1 MIDFTTIQ
9 TNPIPPSFSMMQ
21 EEQLKISTENQHL
34 KLGFK
39 VAIGI
44 VASCLALYF
53 AYHHLKVKPNA
64 ETRKKYD

>member
-1 MIDFTTIQ
+1 MIDFTTVQ
-9 TNPIPPSFSMMQ
+9 TNPIPPSISMMQ
-21 EEQLKISTENQHL
+21 KEQLKISTENQHL

-53 AYHHLKVKPNA
+53 AYHHLNVQPNA
-64 ETRKKYD
+64 ETRKKQA